1 MAYSLSGPVDLWKDI
16 NSLQTGAAQPNA
28 EDEGPPGYRNI
39 ELYLGCDWDGAAAPK
54 CQEAQAKAVSPL
66 FYGKDWTSGDPGIGA
81 SSCPLVRI
89 TRART
94 ADPPED
100 LAEAKA
106 LDDKLW
112 SRGCRTDP
120 SVPAA
125 VDPQVVVHDL
135 PGSEHGFD
143 QWDVVTPT
151 GETIGDRII
160 ADLDVYMKPA

>member
-16 NSLQTGAAQPNA
+16 NALQTGATQPNA

-66 FYGKDWTSGDPGIGA
+66 FYGKNWISGDPGIRD

-89 TRART
+89 TRARG
-94 ADPPED
+94 ANPPED

-106 LDDKLW
+106 LDDELW

-120 SVPAA
+120 SVPAN
-125 VDPQVVVHDL
+125 VDSQVLVRDL

-143 QWDVVTPT
+143 QWDVVTST
-151 GETIGDRII
+151 GETIGDQII
-160 ADLDVYMKPA
+160 ADHDLYMK